1 VIIVVYSANSFLDQQ
16 ALTQVKAPGN
26 ENGKERR
33 FCMAQ
38 LTQDEVFAKVRKV
51 VAEVFKVEE
60 SQISLQTKFMD
71 DLKAE
76 SLDIITLLM
85 EFEEAFDRTIPDEDA
100 EKLLSVQDAVNYV
113 MALEEKAPQA

>member
-1 VIIVVYSANSFLDQQ
+1 
-16 ALTQVKAPGN
+16 
-26 ENGKERR
+26 
-33 FCMAQ
+33 MAQ
-38 LTQDEVFAKVRKV
+38 LTQDEVFAKARKV

-60 SQISLQTKFMD
+60 SRISLETKFID

-85 EFEEAFDRTIPDEDA
+85 EFEEAFDKTIPDEDA

-113 MALEEKAPQA
+113 IALEQNTPQV

>member
-1 VIIVVYSANSFLDQQ
+1 
-16 ALTQVKAPGN
+16 
-26 ENGKERR
+26 
-33 FCMAQ
+33 MAQ

-60 SQISLQTKFMD
+60 SRISLETKFMD

-85 EFEEAFDRTIPDEDA
+85 EFEEAFDKRIPDEDA
-100 EKLLSVQDAVNYV
+100 EKLLSVQDAVKYI
-113 MALEEKAPQA
+113 MAMEETAAQA

>member
-1 VIIVVYSANSFLDQQ
+1 
-16 ALTQVKAPGN
+16 
-26 ENGKERR
+26 
-33 FCMAQ
+33 MAQ
-38 LTQDEVFAKVRKV
+38 LTQDEVFTKVRKV

-85 EFEEAFDRTIPDEDA
+85 EFDRTIPDEDA
-100 EKLLSVQDAVNYV
+100 EKLLSVQDAVNYI

>member
-1 VIIVVYSANSFLDQQ
+1 
-16 ALTQVKAPGN
+16 
-26 ENGKERR
+26 
-33 FCMAQ
+33 MAQ

-60 SQISLQTKFMD
+60 SRITLETKFMD

-85 EFEEAFDRTIPDEDA
+85 EFEEAFDKTIPDEDA
-100 EKLLSVQDAVNYV
+100 EKLVSVQDAVNYV
-113 MALEEKAPQA
+113 MSLQERAPQA

>member
-1 VIIVVYSANSFLDQQ
+1 
-16 ALTQVKAPGN
+16 
-26 ENGKERR
+26 
-33 FCMAQ
+33 MAQ

-60 SQISLQTKFMD
+60 SRILLQTKFMD

-85 EFEEAFDRTIPDEDA
+85 EFEEAFDKTIPDEDA
-100 EKLLSVQDAVNYV
+100 EKLVSVQDAVNYV
-113 MALEEKAPQA
+113 MSLQESASQA

>member
-1 VIIVVYSANSFLDQQ
+1 
-16 ALTQVKAPGN
+16 
-26 ENGKERR
+26 
-33 FCMAQ
+33 MAQ

-60 SQISLQTKFMD
+60 SEISLDTKFMD

-85 EFEEAFDRTIPDEDA
+85 EFEEAFDKTIPDEDA
-100 EKLLSVQDAVNYV
+100 EKLVSVQDAVNYV
-113 MALEEKAPQA
+113 MSLQESAPQA